1 MDSRIKLA
9 TLALALVLSASLIA
23 VSASD
28 DAEAAD
34 GVPATGDLTLQGD
47 MGGIGAHTFEA
58 GDTLTITNQFSI
70 ENFEFVFEEGS
81 VISIMDMPQEIVG
94 SVTISSDG
102 ALSVNIGETISITS
116 GTLDITADTQSMSIS
131 GLDVT
136 GSLSNGMQLQAGIAS
151 ISIDSGTSTTVASD
165 IHMTFGYTISQ
176 SSEGSI
182 QAFLDGPHI
191 NIGGVEV
198 RDGTTTILSASAIS
212 LDIEMNQ
219 ATTTQ
224 TAIVSASVGS
234 LQIGGTTGSISVRDV
249 SAEFNLSAE
258 GDMSGIT
265 TGTFVGSM
273 HIDARVAVGDFE
285 YDVISGNETSSLNIN
300 DIEASGSFDAD
311 VSETSITLTS
321 DGATSIRVGG
331 ATFDSTQGKME
342 LSNANLSVSVTMTSP
357 MQSTQPVLTAQTN
370 SLKASVD
377 GTISSFYFNTDG
389 GSITMRDVE
398 LDIGLDSDSA
408 QSTSGSI
415 GARIFQSDN
424 TDGEGTKWMMENF
437 IADIDNNTVSADR
450 GIKTLANGTNEYYTQ
465 VHEDPQTGE
474 FTGTPSDPFEID
486 ADGGGD
492 DNTILY
498 IAIVVVVIVIIAVIA
513 VMVSRRK
520 KSV

>member
-9 TLALALVLSASLIA
+9 TLALALVLSVSLIA

-165 IHMTFGYTISQ
+165 IHMTFGYTMSQ

-191 NIGGVEV
+191 DIGGVEV

-234 LQIGGTTGSISVRDV
+234 LQIGGTTGSISVRDI

-321 DGATSIRVGG
+321 DGETSIRVGG

-357 MQSTQPVLTAQTN
+357 MQSTQPVLTVQTN

-377 GTISSFYFNTDG
+377 GTISSFYFYTDG

-437 IADIDNNTVSADR
+437 IADVDNNTVSADR

-474 FTGTPSDPFEID
+474 FIGTPSDPFEID

-498 IAIVVVVIVIIAVIA
+498 IAIVVVVIVIIAVVA
-513 VMVSRRK
+513 VMLSRRK
-520 KSV
+520 KNV

>member
-1 MDSRIKLA
+1 
-9 TLALALVLSASLIA
+9 
-23 VSASD
+23 
-28 DAEAAD
+28 
-34 GVPATGDLTLQGD
+34 
-47 MGGIGAHTFEA
+47 
-58 GDTLTITNQFSI
+58 
-70 ENFEFVFEEGS
+70 
-81 VISIMDMPQEIVG
+81 
-94 SVTISSDG
+94 
-102 ALSVNIGETISITS
+102 
-116 GTLDITADTQSMSIS
+116 
-131 GLDVT
+131 
-136 GSLSNGMQLQAGIAS
+136 
-151 ISIDSGTSTTVASD
+151 
-165 IHMTFGYTISQ
+165 
-176 SSEGSI
+176 
-182 QAFLDGPHI
+182 
-191 NIGGVEV
+191 
-198 RDGTTTILSASAIS
+198 
-212 LDIEMNQ
+212 
-219 ATTTQ
+219 
-224 TAIVSASVGS
+224 
-234 LQIGGTTGSISVRDV
+234 
-249 SAEFNLSAE
+249 
-258 GDMSGIT
+258 MSGIT